1 MGALVAAVLGAGA
14 GVGFLLI
21 LAGVTGRR
29 VLVAPQPCGMLH
41 RLASGIPV
49 SRLAPPVAA
58 AVVAAAVTGW
68 LAGAVLVGAA
78 VLAAPRVIG
87 GKRDRQAAVART
99 EAVAAWTEMVRDSI
113 AAAAGLEEAITATA
127 PVAPEPIRA
136 EVALLVRRLR
146 HASLPVALAAF
157 GDDVDHPSADLVVA
171 ALTIAATMEASDL
184 TGLLS
189 RLAEAIRGEA
199 RMRVRVEVDRAR
211 LRTAT
216 KIILGVV
223 AASIAL
229 LALFNPDYLDAYDGP
244 LGQVVLL
251 VIGAIFA
258 TGGWLLVRMAE
269 LELPA
274 RFSARSARSRS

>member
-1 MGALVAAVLGAGA
+1 M
-14 GVGFLLI
+14 
-21 LAGVTGRR
+21 
-29 VLVAPQPCGMLH
+29 
-41 RLASGIPV
+41 
-49 SRLAPPVAA
+49 
-58 AVVAAAVTGW
+58 
-68 LAGAVLVGAA
+68 
-78 VLAAPRVIG
+78 
-87 GKRDRQAAVART
+87 
-99 EAVAAWTEMVRDSI
+99 
-113 AAAAGLEEAITATA
+113 EEAITATA

-136 EVALLVRRLR
+136 EVAQLVRRLR
-146 HASLPVALAAF
+146 HTSLPVAVAAF

-171 ALTIAATMEASDL
+171 ALTIAATTEASDL

-223 AASIAL
+223 AASIVL